1 MYYVPESHLESTKQ
15 AIFDVGAGRFYQ
27 SNSQSGYQYCAWQV
41 KGIGQFMPVGSASPF
56 LGQINQL
63 EIVEEWRVEVIVDE
77 QIAKAVK
84 LALLDSHPY
93 EEVAFEF
100 YQIVEVE

>member
-15 AIFDVGAGRFYQ
+15 AIFAAGAGCFYRDAQ
-27 SNSQSGYQYCAWQV
+27 QQSGYQNCAWQV
-41 KGIGQFMPVGSASPF
+41 KGLGQFMPIGGANPF
-56 LGQINQL
+56 LGQVNQL

-77 QIAKAVK
+77 KIAKIVK
-84 LALLDSHPY
+84 QALIQSHPY

-100 YQIVEVE
+100 YQILDI